1 MAAIA
6 KLHVLLT
13 EKMGKETTHILADY
27 MDEKIQQ
34 EMKLLATKEDITYL
48 KEDITDLKE
57 KIAGVHERIAGV
69 HEKLTD
75 MNADMNIKITN
86 VYVKIADVKDDM
98 LKWTFGL
105 FFAMMLAIIGL
116 YFKQ

>member
-13 EKMGKETTHILADY
+13 EKMGRETTHILSDY
-27 MDEKIQQ
+27 MDEKIQR

-48 KEDITDLKE
+48 KEDIADLKE
-57 KIAGVHERIAGV
+57 KIVDV
-69 HEKLTD
+69 
-75 MNADMNIKITN
+75 N
-86 VYVKIADVKDDM
+86 VKIADVKVDI

-105 FFAMMLAIIGL
+105 FFTLMLAIIGL